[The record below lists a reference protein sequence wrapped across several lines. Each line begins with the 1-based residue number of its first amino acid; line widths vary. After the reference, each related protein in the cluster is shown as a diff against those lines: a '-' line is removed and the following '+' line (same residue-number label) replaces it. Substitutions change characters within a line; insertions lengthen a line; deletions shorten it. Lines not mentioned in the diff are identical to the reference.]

1 MRAIDFTALNIDN
14 QLLPINEVA
23 MNPTAYAQSI
33 EQAQQQGVKIGFEF
47 EVCVPSAVFT
57 SKESKINTINH
68 NLVDELLY
76 DADTIV
82 GMSLYQYSD
91 SVDSDLSKFDS
102 LFTPKPRKSKYPN
115 LTTAFNTLLE
125 KRVERAKELFYK
137 IPEDVRA
144 EYSAAAKNRLRRYND
159 VNDQRNPLMFVR
171 ILADLLMTNSRRE
184 ANRPYKDVLEE
195 MTQLSF
201 HQLDV
206 LREMFP
212 ETSVDRILSNMSKY
226 FNYDPEKV
234 YNEYDLVDHSY
245 DEDDYEDYP
254 GYSKASKAVATALR
268 STMNKKVVIFDEYH
282 EDDKRLDRWYIEPD
296 GSLSPNEQEDACVEI
311 VGPPQKANKALDSLK
326 RFFEMAQRLN
336 LYTNRSTGLHINVS
350 IPKNIDV
357 LKLAVFTGDQ
367 YVLKQYERLENNYS
381 RSVTRDLSGNYNMS
395 PNSPNSKPFSQELTG
410 SGKNVFGQKKF
421 SKNIE
426 LEQIQ
431 DIADRISNSHTASI
445 SNENENYI
453 SFRHVGGDYLK
464 DHQGIVNV
472 VGRFVRAMII
482 ASDPN
487 AYRNEYLAAVAKLAA
502 PAMAS
507 TGFDADILKIKQE
520 GLSVITVYLY
530 RSDRTTFKTLLSRAG
545 YQASPN
551 IIIGSIETNS
561 EEAYNAMGAKTNN
574 ASLKSSFAQA
584 PITKFAKVVI
594 RPTNF
599 TASEYYRQRVSG
611 AVGYVGDGYYLEIL
625 DKLSPTDPYVQQV
638 ILQMRRD
645 RFKNRK
651 N

>member
-1 MRAIDFTALNIDN
+1 MRYTDFKAI
-14 QLLPINEVA
+14 INEVA

-33 EQAQQQGVKIGFEF
+33 EQAQQHGVKIGFEF

-57 SKESKINTINH
+57 SKESKIKTINY

-76 DADTIV
+76 DADTIID
-82 GMSLYQYSD
+82 MSLYQYTSG
-91 SVDSDLSKFDS
+91 DSDLRKFDS

-137 IPEDVRA
+137 IPEDVRE
-144 EYSAAAKNRLRRYND
+144 EYIPVAKARLRRYTD

-171 ILADLLMTNSRRE
+171 ILAHLLLINSRRE
-184 ANRPYKDVLEE
+184 ANRPYKDALEE

-212 ETSVDRILSNMSKY
+212 ETSVDRILASMSKY
-226 FNYDPEKV
+226 FDYDPEKV
-234 YNEYDLVDHSY
+234 YNEYDLAEHLDD

-311 VGPPQKANKALDSLK
+311 VGPPQKAAKALDSLK
-326 RFFEMAQRLN
+326 RFFEMAQQLN

-381 RSVTRDLSGNYNMS
+381 RSVMRDLSGNYNMS
-395 PNSPNSKPFSQELTG
+395 PDSSNSVAFSQEKTG

-426 LEQIQ
+426 LDQIQ

-507 TGFDADILKIKQE
+507 TGFDAEILRIKQE
-520 GLSVITVYLY
+520 GLSIITVYLY
-530 RSDRTTFKTLLSRAG
+530 KDGRTNFKTLLSRAG
-545 YQASPN
+545 YQASQN

-561 EEAYNAMGAKTNN
+561 EEAYNVMGAN
-574 ASLKSSFAQA
+574 ARNESMKLRLADS

-599 TASEYYRQRVSG
+599 TASEYYRQRVGG
-611 AVGYVGDGYYLEIL
+611 ALGYVGDGYSLEIL
-625 DKLSPTDPYVQQV
+625 DKLPPTDPYVQQV

-645 RFKNRK
+645 RFKNKK